1 MKVILTQDVEKLG
14 QSGEL
19 VTVKDGYG
27 RNFLIPSG
35 KAVLATKSSI
45 AEEFGTKE
53 EALEL
58 LDRTVNLVKDDRN
71 RALDLFTNGSGG
83 LHVKDLYPFCMT
95 DKGILL
101 GHPTL
106 EGGNVLNFEDSE
118 GKAVGK
124 LMIAAA
130 KYGEVNEVD
139 LMIARLTTDDEKLY
153 KKTQLVTRVS
163 GLVCAV
169 GYYTE

>member
-1 MKVILTQDVEKLG
+1 MNFIKKLINY
-14 QSGEL
+14 S
-19 VTVKDGYG
+19 
-27 RNFLIPSG
+27 LIIIFS
-35 KAVLATKSSI
+35 LFISKSLF

-53 EALEL
+53 EAAAL
-58 LDRTVNLVKDDRN
+58 LDRAISLVKVDKN
-71 RALDLFTNGSGG
+71 RALDLFTTGSGG

-95 DKGILL
+95 DKGLLL

-118 GKAVGK
+118 GKAVGRS
-124 LMIAAA
+124 MIAVA

-153 KKTQLVTRVS
+153 KKTQLVTRVAD
-163 GLVCAV
+163 LICAV
-169 GYYTE
+169 GFYSE

>member
-1 MKVILTQDVEKLG
+1 MIKTPLKSL
-14 QSGEL
+14 
-19 VTVKDGYG
+19 KY
-27 RNFLIPSG
+27 LIIASLLIIFS
-35 KAVLATKSSI
+35 KISI

-71 RALDLFTNGSGG
+71 RALNLFTNGSGG

-95 DKGILL
+95 DKGLLL

-124 LMIAAA
+124 SMIAAA

-153 KKTQLVTRVS
+153 KKTQLVTRVAN
-163 GLVCAV
+163 LICAV
-169 GYYTE
+169 GFYSE

>member
-1 MKVILTQDVEKLG
+1 MIKTPLKSL
-14 QSGEL
+14 
-19 VTVKDGYG
+19 KY
-27 RNFLIPSG
+27 LIIASLLIIFS
-35 KAVLATKSSI
+35 KISI

-95 DKGILL
+95 DKGLLL

-124 LMIAAA
+124 SMIAAA

-153 KKTQLVTRVS
+153 KKTQLVTRVAN
-163 GLVCAV
+163 LICAV
-169 GYYTE
+169 GFYSK

>member
-1 MKVILTQDVEKLG
+1 MIKTPLKSL
-14 QSGEL
+14 
-19 VTVKDGYG
+19 KY
-27 RNFLIPSG
+27 LIIASLIIIFS
-35 KAVLATKSSI
+35 KISI

-95 DKGILL
+95 DKGLLL

-118 GKAVGK
+118 GKAVGRS
-124 LMIAAA
+124 MIAVA

-153 KKTQLVTRVS
+153 KKTQLVTRVAD
-163 GLVCAV
+163 LICAV
-169 GYYTE
+169 GFYSE

>member
-1 MKVILTQDVEKLG
+1 MIKTPLKSL
-14 QSGEL
+14 
-19 VTVKDGYG
+19 KY
-27 RNFLIPSG
+27 LIIASLLIIFS
-35 KAVLATKSSI
+35 KISI

-58 LDRTVNLVKDDRN
+58 LERTVNLVKYDRN

-95 DKGILL
+95 DKGLLL

-124 LMIAAA
+124 SMIAAA

-153 KKTQLVTRVS
+153 KKTQLVTRVAN
-163 GLVCAV
+163 LICAV
-169 GYYTE
+169 GFYSE

>member
-1 MKVILTQDVEKLG
+1 MIKTPLKSL
-14 QSGEL
+14 
-19 VTVKDGYG
+19 KY
-27 RNFLIPSG
+27 LIIASLLIIFS
-35 KAVLATKSSI
+35 KISI

-95 DKGILL
+95 DKGLLL

-124 LMIAAA
+124 SMIAAA

-153 KKTQLVTRVS
+153 KKTQLVIRVAN
-163 GLVCAV
+163 LICAV
-169 GYYTE
+169 GFYSE

>member
-1 MKVILTQDVEKLG
+1 MIKTPLKSL
-14 QSGEL
+14 
-19 VTVKDGYG
+19 KY
-27 RNFLIPSG
+27 LIIASLLIIFS
-35 KAVLATKSSI
+35 KISI

-58 LDRTVNLVKDDRN
+58 LDRTVNLVKYDRN

-95 DKGILL
+95 DKGLLL

-124 LMIAAA
+124 SMIAAA

-153 KKTQLVTRVS
+153 KKTQLVTRVAN
-163 GLVCAV
+163 LICAV
-169 GYYTE
+169 GFYSE

>member
-1 MKVILTQDVEKLG
+1 MIKTPLKSL
-14 QSGEL
+14 
-19 VTVKDGYG
+19 KY
-27 RNFLIPSG
+27 LIIASLIIIFS
-35 KAVLATKSSI
+35 KISI

-95 DKGILL
+95 DKGLLL

-124 LMIAAA
+124 SMIAVA

-153 KKTQLVTRVS
+153 KKTQLVTRVAD
-163 GLVCAV
+163 LICAV
-169 GYYTE
+169 GFYSE

>member
-1 MKVILTQDVEKLG
+1 MIKTPLKSL
-14 QSGEL
+14 
-19 VTVKDGYG
+19 KY
-27 RNFLIPSG
+27 LIIASLLIFFS
-35 KAVLATKSSI
+35 KISI

-58 LDRTVNLVKDDRN
+58 LERTVNLVKDDRN

-95 DKGILL
+95 DKGLLL

-124 LMIAAA
+124 SMIAAA

-153 KKTQLVTRVS
+153 KKTQLVTRVAN
-163 GLVCAV
+163 LICAV
-169 GYYTE
+169 GFYSE

>member
-1 MKVILTQDVEKLG
+1 MIKTPLKGL
-14 QSGEL
+14 
-19 VTVKDGYG
+19 KY
-27 RNFLIPSG
+27 LIIASLLIIFS
-35 KAVLATKSSI
+35 KISI

-95 DKGILL
+95 DKGLLL

-124 LMIAAA
+124 SMIAAA

-153 KKTQLVTRVS
+153 KKTQLVTRVAN
-163 GLVCAV
+163 LICAV
-169 GYYTE
+169 GFYSE

>member
-1 MKVILTQDVEKLG
+1 MIKTPLKSL
-14 QSGEL
+14 
-19 VTVKDGYG
+19 KY
-27 RNFLIPSG
+27 LIIASLIIIFS
-35 KAVLATKSSI
+35 KISI

-58 LDRTVNLVKDDRN
+58 LERTVNLVKDDRN

-95 DKGILL
+95 DKGLLL

-124 LMIAAA
+124 SMIAAA

-153 KKTQLVTRVS
+153 KKTQLVTRVAN
-163 GLVCAV
+163 LICAV
-169 GYYTE
+169 GFYSE

>member
-1 MKVILTQDVEKLG
+1 MIKAPLKSL
-14 QSGEL
+14 
-19 VTVKDGYG
+19 KY
-27 RNFLIPSG
+27 LIIASLLIIFS
-35 KAVLATKSSI
+35 KISI

-58 LDRTVNLVKDDRN
+58 LDRTVNLVKYDRN

-95 DKGILL
+95 DKGLLL

-153 KKTQLVTRVS
+153 KKTQLVTRVAN
-163 GLVCAV
+163 LICAV
-169 GYYTE
+169 GFYSE

>member
-1 MKVILTQDVEKLG
+1 M
-14 QSGEL
+14 
-19 VTVKDGYG
+19 VKY
-27 RNFLIPSG
+27 
-35 KAVLATKSSI
+35 
-45 AEEFGTKE
+45 
-53 EALEL
+53 
-58 LDRTVNLVKDDRN
+58 DRN

-95 DKGILL
+95 DKGLLL

-153 KKTQLVTRVS
+153 KKTQLVTRVAN
-163 GLVCAV
+163 LICAV
-169 GYYTE
+169 GFYSE

>member
-1 MKVILTQDVEKLG
+1 M
-14 QSGEL
+14 
-19 VTVKDGYG
+19 
-27 RNFLIPSG
+27 NLIKNLINYS
-35 KAVLATKSSI
+35 LIIIFSLFISKSLF

-53 EALEL
+53 EAAAL
-58 LDRTVNLVKDDRN
+58 LDRAISLVKVDKN
-71 RALDLFTNGSGG
+71 RALDLFTTGSGG

-95 DKGILL
+95 DKGLLL

-118 GKAVGK
+118 GKAVGRS
-124 LMIAAA
+124 MIAVA

-153 KKTQLVTRVS
+153 KKTQLVTRVAD
-163 GLVCAV
+163 LICAV
-169 GYYTE
+169 GFYSE

>member
-1 MKVILTQDVEKLG
+1 MIKTPLKSL
-14 QSGEL
+14 
-19 VTVKDGYG
+19 KY
-27 RNFLIPSG
+27 LIIASLLIIFS
-35 KAVLATKSSI
+35 KISI

-153 KKTQLVTRVS
+153 KKTQLVTRVAN
-163 GLVCAV
+163 LICAV
-169 GYYTE
+169 GFYSE